1 MVLSY
6 NMKFSGYMETSYFQD
21 IKLIIN
27 VKKY

>member
-1 MVLSY
+1 
-6 NMKFSGYMETSYFQD
+6 MKFSGYMETSYFQD